1 MTVTTAARP
10 ASSIEIQP
18 TTHRI
23 DSIDIVRG
31 IVMILM
37 AIDHVRVFSGVPA
50 GGPTPGLFFTR
61 WITHFVAPA
70 FVFLAGTSAFLHGNR
85 VNRLPV
91 FLITRGVWLLLL
103 ELTVIRFA
111 WTFNFDFSDY
121 LLAGVIWVIGWCMI
135 LLAALVFLPARIVGG
150 IGIAIIVL
158 HNLIPATSPWD
169 GESGNW
175 LWQLFYDG
183 GSIGPLVILYTIIPW
198 IGVMAAG
205 YGFGALMQRPAEG
218 RRVLCIRLG
227 LAMVA
232 LFIVLRAFDVYGDT
246 QPWKDDYGMPAGF
259 RFLNTAKYPASLLFL
274 LMTLGPAVLALGL
287 FERARGRLAGV
298 LTTFGR
304 VPLFYYLLHIPAIH
318 IAALIVSLVRG
329 GGLEP
334 WLFTNHP
341 MGNPQPP
348 DDYTWSLPLLYLV
361 TALVVFALYFPCR
374 WFGRVK
380 MEKRDLKWLSYL

>member
-246 QPWKDDYGMPAGF
+246 QPWKDDYGMPAGL
-259 RFLNTAKYPASLLFL
+259 RFLSTAKYPASLLFL
-274 LMTLGPAVLALGL
+274 LMTLGPTVLALGL

-380 MEKRDLKWLSYL
+380 MEKRDSKWLSYL

>member
-205 YGFGALMQRPAEG
+205 YGFGALMQRPAEE

>member
-1 MTVTTAARP
+1 
-10 ASSIEIQP
+10 
-18 TTHRI
+18 
-23 DSIDIVRG
+23 
-31 IVMILM
+31 
-37 AIDHVRVFSGVPA
+37 VFSGIPA

-70 FVFLAGTSAFLHGNR
+70 FVFLAGTSAFLHGSR

-91 FLITRGVWLLLL
+91 FLVTRGVWLVLL

-111 WTFNFDFSDY
+111 WTFNFDFSNY
-121 LLAGVIWVIGWCMI
+121 MLAGVIWVIGWCMI
-135 LLAALVFLPARIVGG
+135 LLVALVLLPPRIVGG

-205 YGFGALMQRPAEG
+205 YGFGALMQRPSEE

-227 LAMVA
+227 LAMIA
-232 LFIVLRAFDVYGDT
+232 LFIILRAFDVYGDT
-246 QPWKDDYGMPAGF
+246 QPWKSDYGMPAVL

-274 LMTLGPAVLALGL
+274 LMTLGPTLLAIGL
-287 FERARGRLAGV
+287 FERVRGRLAKV

-318 IAALIVSLVRG
+318 IAALIVSLLRG

-341 MGNPQPP
+341 MGNPDPP
-348 DDYTWSLPLLYLV
+348 DGYTWSLSLLYLV

-374 WFGRVK
+374 WFARLK
-380 MEKRDLKWLSYL
+380 AHKRDSRWLSYL

>member
-1 MTVTTAARP
+1 MPVATARAAAP
-10 ASSIEIQP
+10 LGTQTQSA
-18 TTHRI
+18 HRI

-37 AIDHVRVFSGVPA
+37 AIDHVRVFSGIPA
-50 GGPTPGLFFTR
+50 GGPAPGLFFTR

-70 FVFLAGTSAFLHGNR
+70 FVFLAGTSAFLHGSR

-91 FLITRGVWLLLL
+91 FLVTRGVWLLLL

-111 WTFNFDFSDY
+111 WTFNFDFSNY
-121 LLAGVIWVIGWCMI
+121 MLAGVIWVIGWCMI
-135 LLAALVFLPARIVGG
+135 LLAALVFLPPRIVGG

-205 YGFGALMQRPAEG
+205 YGFGALMQRPSEE

-227 LAMVA
+227 LAMIA

-246 QPWKDDYGMPAGF
+246 QPWKSDYGMPAVL
-259 RFLNTAKYPASLLFL
+259 RFLNTAKYPASLSFL
-274 LMTLGPAVLALGL
+274 LMTLGPTLLAVGL
-287 FERARGRLAGV
+287 FERARGRLARV

-318 IAALIVSLVRG
+318 IAALIVSLLRG

-341 MGNPQPP
+341 MGNPNPP
-348 DDYTWSLPLLYLV
+348 DGYSWSLPLLYLV
-361 TALVVFALYFPCR
+361 TALVVFALYFPCQ
-374 WFGRVK
+374 WFASLK
-380 MEKRDLKWLSYL
+380 AHKRDSRWLSYL